1 MESAHFTVKPSP
13 LRGLKMASRT
23 THATQTN
30 PGENLMPIFEYACR
44 TCGKEFEKLVRQSD
58 PVLACPACQS
68 GELTQKCRP
77 LPHSPAAACPLTPQ
91 HLPAVD
97 RAATPTARAPA
108 SSTNLIDLQ

>member
-1 MESAHFTVKPSP
+1 MESAHFTVKSSL

-58 PVLACPACQS
+58 PVPVCPACQS
-68 GELTQKCRP
+68 GELTKKMSTFAA
-77 LPHSPAAACPLTPQ
+77 LSSGSVPAYAE
-91 HLPAVD
+91 
-97 RAATPTARAPA
+97 APA
-108 SSTNLIDLQ
+108 GCGSCGNPNGAGACQLN